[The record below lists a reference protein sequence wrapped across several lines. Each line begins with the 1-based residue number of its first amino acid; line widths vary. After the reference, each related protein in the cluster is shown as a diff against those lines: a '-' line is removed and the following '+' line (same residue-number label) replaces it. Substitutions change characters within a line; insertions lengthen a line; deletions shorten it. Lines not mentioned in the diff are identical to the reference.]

1 MLLLSSF
8 SAFGGRIGKEKRS
21 ATFKEKVFAQGTYR
35 LYAGNPSAERTLSRL
50 FGGSGHISP
59 GLTSAR
65 SQEDN
70 LEDRLLQRRVCGPS
84 EDTDQ
89 QLATPVSA
97 CVQLREGSWLLMEKM
112 KLKVFTVLKETVDSV
127 ILTVSQDPNTLS

>member
-1 MLLLSSF
+1 MLLSSF
-8 SAFGGRIGKEKRS
+8 SAFGERIGKEKRS
-21 ATFKEKVFAQGTYR
+21 ATSKEKVFAQWTYR
-35 LYAGNPSAERTLSRL
+35 LYAGNPSAGRTLSRL
-50 FGGSGHISP
+50 FGDSGHISP

-70 LEDRLLQRRVCGPS
+70 LEDRRLQRRVCGPS

-97 CVQLREGSWLLMEKM
+97 CVQLWERSWLLMEKM
-112 KLKVFTVLKETVDSV
+112 KLKVFTALQETADSIIV
-127 ILTVSQDPNTLS
+127 TVSQNPNTLS